1 MDNND
6 NNRDEWFIE
15 LTILIKYHC
24 RNGNEK
30 QKIDRV
36 DTLKSNKIV
45 SCDSESVWNKQVIDM
60 YLFNE

>member
-45 SCDSESVWNKQVIDM
+45 NCDSE
-60 YLFNE
+60 